1 MTIKNLGNKKA
12 GILETD
18 PTFVE
23 ALSKETSILEK
34 RVDACKSHAIL
45 QTCFDYHP
53 PITVKLLESSNL
65 ETEKKI
71 PSSVSLLSLDDKEKS
86 KSSIEGKE
94 NSLSPLTQKLFDNCC
109 TTDCDPAQDM
119 ILPSTSE
126 TEIF

>member
-1 MTIKNLGNKKA
+1 M
-12 GILETD
+12 
-18 PTFVE
+18 
-23 ALSKETSILEK
+23 
-34 RVDACKSHAIL
+34 
-45 QTCFDYHP
+45 
-53 PITVKLLESSNL
+53 KLLESSNL

-71 PSSVSLLSLDDKEKS
+71 PSSLSLLSLDDKEKS